1 MFARTTGRLFT
12 GTFKALFGDF
22 DGFVRIVWAWYALVA
37 VLAALGQLVGG
48 ESPVV
53 AAVVTLV
60 WLCSSASI
68 AVAWHR
74 NLLLGERPAAFNLT
88 FGRREIAYLLKT
100 LLIALIAAVPAL
112 VLITLASALVT
123 VGVVALSALVVLAVF
138 LVLPPIMRLC
148 LVLPATALDE
158 PLGFGE
164 AFSRS
169 AGLGVPMALAGVA
182 TGLCVG
188 ALDLGLTQL
197 AGLLGGGA
205 AFGAIAVFI
214 LSLGLQIAMTALQIG
229 ILTGGYYIL
238 RERQMA
244 PPAHTPPD

>member
-1 MFARTTGRLFT
+1 MLARTTGRLFT

-22 DGFVRIVWAWYALVA
+22 DGFVRIVWAWYVLVA

-48 ESPVV
+48 ESSVV
-53 AAVVTLV
+53 AVVVTLV

-74 NLLLGERPAAFNLT
+74 NLLLGERPGTVNLS

-100 LLIALIAAVPAL
+100 LLIVLIAAVPAF

-123 VGVVALSALVVLAVF
+123 AGVVALTVLVLAAVF
-138 LVLPPIMRLC
+138 LALPPIMRFC

-188 ALDLGLTQL
+188 ALEAGLSYVS
-197 AGLLGGGA
+197 GLLGGGA
-205 AFGAIAVFI
+205 AFGAIAVLI

-244 PPAHTPPD
+244 PAAPLE